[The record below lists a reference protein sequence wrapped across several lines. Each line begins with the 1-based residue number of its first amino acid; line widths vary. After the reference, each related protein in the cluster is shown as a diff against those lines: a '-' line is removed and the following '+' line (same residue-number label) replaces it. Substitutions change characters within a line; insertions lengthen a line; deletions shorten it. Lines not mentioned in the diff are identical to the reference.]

1 MPISCHF
8 RDCKA
13 LLVTSL
19 THVSGA
25 IASVQTFTFFI
36 VFFDNYVVVVAML
49 QGYRIE
55 FCVWTVRLERVK
67 TVTSI
72 LTWAVEQKCSNKLIL
87 NHKLDYRVTDGVLNR
102 QLASA
107 VEIWPFDLNC
117 FSIAKFLSPDGYKCC
132 SQGLCTAPSGSRNV
146 FGEGPHFGEI

>member
-36 VFFDNYVVVVAML
+36 VFLTTPLLLL
-49 QGYRIE
+49 QCYRVIE
-55 FCVWTVRLERVK
+55 FFVWTVRQERVK
-67 TVTSI
+67 TVTLI

-107 VEIWPFDLNC
+107 VEICPFDLNC